1 MIDPIKRFLR
11 SHLRHRSNGRGTAAL
26 AALLALALAL
36 PATAQNAR
44 IDAQIAFDESQAAL
58 GRQTGDHVL
67 IDHTGAPL
75 ALADLRGKPLV
86 VSLIFTSCS
95 TVCPITTGH
104 LRDAVIEA
112 HRALGPGRFNVLTF
126 GFDARGDRPAQLQ
139 AFANTHRILTVDGW
153 HIASADDETTAAFL
167 EDLGFSFRAA
177 AGGFDHVM
185 QTSILDENGAVYRQV
200 YGETFPLPVFMEPM
214 KDLVFGTRTR
224 SLAPADLW
232 DRLAFICTTYNPLTG
247 AYRFDYGIFGGIA
260 AGALSFLVFGWILA
274 RMILAHRRATRQNA
288 LHGSKH
294 GPRHEAG

>member
-1 MIDPIKRFLR
+1 MILLRFLLL
-11 SHLRHRSNGRGTAAL
+11 SVT
-26 AALLALALAL
+26 LALGV
-36 PATAQNAR
+36 PAAAQTAR
-44 IDAQIAFDESQAAL
+44 IDAQIAFEESQAAI
-58 GRQTGDHVL
+58 GRQVGAHVL

-75 ALADLRGKPLV
+75 SLSDLRGKPLV

-95 TVCPITTGH
+95 TVCPVTTGH

-112 HRALGPGRFNVLTF
+112 QRALGTGRFNVLTF

-139 AFANTHRILTVDGW
+139 AFANTHRILAVDGW
-153 HIASADDETTAAFL
+153 HIASADDATTAAFL

-185 QTSILDENGAVYRQV
+185 QTSILDADGTVYRQV

-232 DRLAFICTTYNPLTG
+232 DRVAFICTTYNPLTG
-247 AYRFDYGIFGGIA
+247 AYRFDYGIFFGIFFGGLSLLIFA
-260 AGALSFLVFGWILA
+260 AILV
-274 RMILAHRRATRQNA
+274 RMVIAHRRAMRRLAAPPGQ
-288 LHGSKH
+288 G
-294 GPRHEAG
+294 REAG